1 MLSPFMHII
10 PAAVLAS
17 LLALP
22 HARAATR
29 DLAPR
34 PPMGWN
40 SYDTY
45 GGDVNEA
52 EVRANAVSMAKNLKQ
67 HGWNYVVVDFY
78 WYFEHP
84 EPDVI
89 LDSSW
94 KDAVMDQ
101 YGRLMPAVNRFPSAT
116 GGKGFKPLVDYVHSL
131 GLQFGIHIM
140 RGIPRAA
147 VAQNLLVKGTN
158 AHAADV
164 ADKKNDCDWSTVMW
178 GVDTRKAAGQSY
190 YDSIVELYA
199 NWGVDFIKADD
210 MSFAKSAIG
219 EEYHKPEIEALHRA
233 IVKSGRRIVLSLS
246 PGPTPLSE
254 AKNVMKYSQM
264 WRISGDFWD
273 NWQSLRR
280 QFDLCRDWTPYRGPN
295 HWPDAD
301 MLPLGKLRVR
311 GFKEH
316 ERQSRFAPA
325 EKQTML
331 TLWAIARSPL
341 MTGGDLP
348 SMSAADLALLTND
361 EVLAAGQ
368 NSRGNHELFRRGD
381 IIGWAAKANADG
393 GRQKYLALF
402 NTGDSAV
409 MASVSAHDLGAKGSM
424 LVRDLWNHKDLGS
437 FTGSYST
444 IIPEHGA
451 VLYRVQL

>member
-1 MLSPFMHII
+1 MLSPFQHLGTT
-10 PAAVLAS
+10 AVFVS
-17 LLALP
+17 LLAPLLL
-22 HARAATR
+22 HATTR
-29 DLAPR
+29 EVAPR

-52 EVRANAVSMAKNLKQ
+52 EVRANADFIAKHLKQ

-84 EPDVI
+84 EPDTI
-89 LDSSW
+89 LDASW
-94 KDAVMDQ
+94 KDAVMDR
-101 YGRLMPAVNRFPSAT
+101 YGRLTPAVNRFPSAA
-116 GGKGFKPLVDYVHSL
+116 GGKGFKPLADYVHSL
-131 GLQFGIHIM
+131 GLRFGIHIM

-147 VAQNLLVKGTN
+147 VAKNLPVKGTN
-158 AHAADV
+158 AHAADI

-178 GVDTRKAAGQSY
+178 GVDTGKTAGQAY

-219 EEYHKPEIEALHRA
+219 AQYHKREIEALHRA
-233 IVKSGRRIVLSLS
+233 IVRSGRPIALSLS
-246 PGPTPLSE
+246 PGPTPLSD
-254 AKNVMKYSQM
+254 AKNVMRYSQM

-273 NWQSLRR
+273 NWQSLQR
-280 QFDLCRDWTPYRGPN
+280 QFDLCRNWTPYRGSN

-301 MLPLGKLRVR
+301 MLPLGRLRVR

-316 ERQSRFAPA
+316 ERQSRFTAA
-325 EKQTML
+325 ERQTML
-331 TLWAIARSPL
+331 TLWSIARSPL

-361 EVLAAGQ
+361 EVLTVDQ
-368 NSRGNHELFRRGD
+368 NSSGNHELFRRGD
-381 IIGWAAKANADG
+381 IVAWMAKANARG

-409 MASVSAHDLGAKGSM
+409 MASVSAHDLGTKRGM
-424 LVRDLWNHKDLGS
+424 TIRDLWNRKDLGS

-444 IIPEHGA
+444 IVPAHGA
-451 VLYRVQL
+451 MLYRVGL